1 MHALVF
7 PLYKSVHTLVS
18 VISVGNRSI
27 IARNVIFSP
36 YPFSKERERER
47 GILVIRRFILAP
59 SSFSIFQF
67 EGILILAKMM
77 LEKAIRFPPEQ
88 SLIIK
93 KMRLIKMRERISL
106 RTEDRSSVHF
116 TRVFAGQVSL

>member
-7 PLYKSVHTLVS
+7 PLYKSSHTLVS

-27 IARNVIFSP
+27 IARNVISF
-36 YPFSKERERER
+36 PFFKRER

>member
-36 YPFSKERERER
+36 YPFSKERER

>member
-47 GILVIRRFILAP
+47 NSCNSKIHPCSIVVFH
-59 SSFSIFQF
+59 FSIRGNFN
-67 EGILILAKMM
+67 
-77 LEKAIRFPPEQ
+77 
-88 SLIIK
+88 S
-93 KMRLIKMRERISL
+93 S
-106 RTEDRSSVHF
+106 EDDARKSDPVP
-116 TRVFAGQVSL
+116 AGTVVNY

>member
-7 PLYKSVHTLVS
+7 PLYKSSHTLVS

-27 IARNVIFSP
+27 IARNVIFFP
-36 YPFSKERERER
+36 YLFFKRERER